1 MVEWQYLYRWRDGQM
16 EGQIDGG
23 MDRRDR
29 QMEGW
34 INGGMDKWRDRQME
48 GWIDGGMDES
58 KILANGLQSAVL
70 KNNYFMSRLM

>member
-1 MVEWQYLYRWRDGQM
+1 
-16 EGQIDGG
+16 
-23 MDRRDR
+23 
-29 QMEGW
+29 
-34 INGGMDKWRDRQME
+34 ME